1 MSSVVKGLFGS
12 TRRSIDLTSSPLNIA
27 IQIRTAKKRVSGS
40 RTNNKDSAGRRLGV
54 KVPEGHFVNIGEI
67 IMKQRGTVIHPGEN
81 TNIGT
86 DHTIVAKEPGYVR
99 FYLDPFH
106 PKRKYVGVALKKD
119 VRLPKPHFEPRL
131 RRFGFIPIENP
142 TLADREEASM
152 LRKEHFEWSEEAKL
166 KAKEQF
172 LESTKEALNSVY
184 ALGLEGKELED
195 AAERLH
201 YTYQL
206 RLVGQTLKEARVQ
219 ATYNKLFDLS
229 LQVRKGEIT
238 ANQLQQLQSS
248 AKEFSSKIDSAV
260 GVETNG
266 ALFKNLSEETLP
278 KLQQEVRDKLAKL
291 YAELALD
298 TNYRQQARE
307 LIYTAGVFETKERE
321 ELVRQYVPDVL
332 PEEVPGSLFQLRI
345 QPSHL
350 RTLWYNVSMMKLT
363 ERSELWEDQRRSL
376 LTWKAKDGAV

>member
-67 IMKQRGTVIHPGEN
+67 IMRQRGTVIHPGEN

-119 VRLPKPHFEPRL
+119 IRLPKPHFEPRL

-152 LRKEHFEWSEEAKL
+152 LRKEELAQPALNGAKEAKL

-201 YTYQL
+201 YIYQL
-206 RLVGQTLKEARVQ
+206 RLVGQTLKGARVQ

-229 LQVRKGEIT
+229 LQARKGEIT
-238 ANQLQQLQSS
+238 ADQLQQLQSS
-248 AKEFSSKIDSAV
+248 AKEFYSKIDSAV

-278 KLQQEVRDKLAKL
+278 KLQQELRDKLAKL
-291 YAELALD
+291 YAELALEK
-298 TNYRQQARE
+298 NYRQQARE
-307 LIYTAGVFETKERE
+307 LINTAGVFETKERE

-332 PEEVPGSLFQLRI
+332 PEDVPGSVVAI
-345 QPSHL
+345 
-350 RTLWYNVSMMKLT
+350 
-363 ERSELWEDQRRSL
+363 EDPAKPPKDLVVQRVFDEANRKVRVVGRPK
-376 LTWKAKDGAV
+376 TVFANMEG